1 MGNCWGSSAENPS
14 SSVDTHLCNTGTS
27 SQSTSIM
34 TMTTT
39 SVGSSISPISRFSA
53 SSGDEASPHGQIL
66 PHPNLRMFTFAE
78 LKVATKSFKPDTLLG
93 EGGFGKVF
101 KGWLDEKSSLKNGS
115 GSVIAVKK
123 LKSESAQ
130 GFREWQAEID
140 FLGRLSHPNL
150 VKLIGYCL
158 EETELLLVYEFMQK
172 GSLEHHLFGR
182 GAVVQPLPWSLRLKI
197 AVGAARGLAFLHT
210 SEKQVIY
217 RDFKASNILLDGFY
231 NAKISDFGL
240 AKVGPSASQSHVST
254 RVMGTQGYA
263 APEYIATGH
272 LYVKSD
278 VFGFGV
284 VLVEMLT
291 GLRAVDNGRVGKENL
306 VDWVKPCLSDRR
318 KLKTIMDSAL
328 QGKYPSK
335 IAYEIA
341 QVALRCLAPEPKS
354 RPSMEEVVKT
364 LEKLE
369 AASERP
375 AELRNRS
382 GSRSAVHKQVQHQLP
397 LPLPPQSPAAVQPR
411 TPLHSR
417 HNGVLA
423 YQQHSPQLR

>member
-1 MGNCWGSSAENPS
+1 
-14 SSVDTHLCNTGTS
+14 
-27 SQSTSIM
+27 M

-39 SVGSSISPISRFSA
+39 SAGSSISPISRFSA
-53 SSGDEASPHGQIL
+53 SSGDETSPHGQIL
-66 PHPNLRMFTFAE
+66 PHPNLRIFTFAE
-78 LKVATKSFKPDTLLG
+78 LKVATKNFKSDSLLG

-101 KGWLDEKSSLKNGS
+101 KGWLEEKPSAKNGS
-115 GSVIAVKK
+115 GLVIAVKR

-172 GSLEHHLFGR
+172 GSLENHLFGR
-182 GAVVQPLPWSLRLKI
+182 GAVVQPLQWSLRLKI

-240 AKVGPSASQSHVST
+240 AKIGPSPSQSHVST

-284 VLVEMLT
+284 VLVEILT
-291 GLRAVDNGRVGKENL
+291 GLRAVDTGRTGKENL
-306 VDWVKPCLSDRR
+306 VEWVKPYLSDRR
-318 KLKTIMDSAL
+318 KLKTIMDAGL

-335 IAYEIA
+335 VVYEIA
-341 QVALRCLAPEPKS
+341 QLALTCLAGEPKA
-354 RPSMEEVVKT
+354 RPSMEEVVKN
-364 LEKLE
+364 LETLE
-369 AASERP
+369 AAPER
-375 AELRNRS
+375 AAKSRNRS
-382 GSRSAVHKQVQHQLP
+382 GSHLAVHRHVQHQHQHQHQHQLP
-397 LPLPPQSPAAVQPR
+397 LPLPPPSPMQPR
-411 TPLHSR
+411 TPLHPR
-417 HNGVLA
+417 HNGFSA
-423 YQQHSPQLR
+423 YQQSPQLRQ

>member
-1 MGNCWGSSAENPS
+1 MGNCWGSSAENRS
-14 SSVDTHLCNTGTS
+14 SRADSHLNTTGTS
-27 SQSTSIM
+27 SQSTSTM

-39 SVGSSISPISRFSA
+39 SLGSSISPISRFSA

-66 PHPNLRMFTFAE
+66 PLANLRIFTFAE
-78 LKVATKSFKPDTLLG
+78 LKAATKNFKPDTLLG

-101 KGWLDEKSSLKNGS
+101 KGWLDEKPSSKSGS

-123 LKSESAQ
+123 LKSESEQ
-130 GFREWQAEID
+130 GFQEWQAEID

-158 EETELLLVYEFMQK
+158 EEKELLLVYEFMQK

-182 GAVVQPLPWSLRLKI
+182 GAMVQPLPWGLRLKI

-240 AKVGPSASQSHVST
+240 AKMGPSASQSHVST

-291 GLRAVDNGRVGKENL
+291 GLRAVDSCPSARAGESGRVGETIL
-306 VDWVKPCLSDRR
+306 V
-318 KLKTIMDSAL
+318 
-328 QGKYPSK
+328 
-335 IAYEIA
+335 
-341 QVALRCLAPEPKS
+341 
-354 RPSMEEVVKT
+354 
-364 LEKLE
+364 
-369 AASERP
+369 
-375 AELRNRS
+375 
-382 GSRSAVHKQVQHQLP
+382 
-397 LPLPPQSPAAVQPR
+397 
-411 TPLHSR
+411 
-417 HNGVLA
+417 
-423 YQQHSPQLR
+423 